1 MSKPKYG
8 RTILID
14 RIPDKL
20 YDEFKALTLRRGT
33 SLVGLLRKMMES
45 AVYEDEWMNQ
55 GGRYDIGDEPVITKG

>member
-8 RTILID
+8 RQIVID

-20 YDEFKALTLRRGT
+20 YDEFKALTLRRGA
-33 SLVGLLRKMMES
+33 SLAGTLRKMIEA

-55 GGRYDIGDEPVITKG
+55 GGKYDSGDEPFITKG